1 MNILGIVPARGGSKG
16 IPKKKYSISGG
27 IPLIAHSINF
37 GKSLTERK
45 IISKCVVS
53 TDDDEIA
60 KISKKYG
67 GDVPFLRPK
76 AISGDTSKSIE
87 FVLHAIN
94 YFSTKHSVEFDAVLI
109 LQPTS
114 PIRNLEQVTNSI
126 RNFMESKSQSM
137 ISCYQEEY
145 INDLVS
151 YYRKGKALLEPVDS
165 RHNSGVRRQEIKPKW
180 VRNGSIY
187 LTRTRY
193 ILSMNKLIC
202 DNPYLL
208 EMSKR
213 DSIDVDTEDDL
224 ALLRL
229 II

>member
-16 IPKKKYSISGG
+16 IPKKNIQLVGG

-94 YFSTKHSVEFDAVLI
+94 YFSTNA
-109 LQPTS
+109 
-114 PIRNLEQVTNSI
+114 
-126 RNFMESKSQSM
+126 
-137 ISCYQEEY
+137 
-145 INDLVS
+145 
-151 YYRKGKALLEPVDS
+151 
-165 RHNSGVRRQEIKPKW
+165 
-180 VRNGSIY
+180 
-187 LTRTRY
+187 
-193 ILSMNKLIC
+193 
-202 DNPYLL
+202 
-208 EMSKR
+208 
-213 DSIDVDTEDDL
+213 
-224 ALLRL
+224 
-229 II
+229 